1 MQNTKFLLPFLFITG
16 LFACDSK
23 PKVIEPESTGGQNN
37 APIFQDVSAGATT
50 PDVGAATG
58 QDMSVAAEHKVVVS
72 EALNTDKYTYLRVKE
87 NQEEYWIAITKR
99 DIKIGST
106 CYYRGGLL
114 KKNFLSK
121 EFNRVFETVYLVGE
135 FREERG
141 ATDAAAGGIPPA
153 TAALAP
159 PKNVQRASGAIK
171 ISDLVANVAKYAGK
185 TVKITG
191 KCVKINPMIM
201 GRNWLHIQDGS
212 GKNLDL
218 TVTTTE
224 MVELGSIITLEGVV
238 AVNKDFGAGY
248 KYDYILE
255 AAVVLK

>member
-1 MQNTKFLLPFLFITG
+1 MQKIKYIALFLFAIA
-16 LFACDSK
+16 LVACDSK
-23 PKVIEPESTGGQNN
+23 PKVIEAESVGGQNN
-37 APIFQDVSAGATT
+37 GPIFQDPNS
-50 PDVGAATG
+50 AATPG
-58 QDMSVAAEHKVVVS
+58 AIAPAQDMNATEHKVTVAEV
-72 EALNTDKYTYLRVKE
+72 LNTEKYSYLRVKE
-87 NQEEYWIAITKR
+87 NGEEYWIAITRQDVKV
-99 DIKIGST
+99 GST

-114 KKNFLSK
+114 KKNFQSK

-135 FREERG
+135 FRQESAE
-141 ATDAAAGGIPPA
+141 ASAPAGGIAPGA
-153 TAALAP
+153 EALAP
-159 PKNVQRASGAIK
+159 PKNVQRAPGAIK
-171 ISDLVANVAKYAGK
+171 ISDLVANVAKYDGK

-212 GKNLDL
+212 GKNIDL

-224 MVELGSIITLEGVV
+224 MVQLGSIVTLEGVV

-255 AAVVLK
+255 AAVLK